1 MYRILLA
8 LLPVLLVNGPAY
20 AQNLPDTLRVGMEE
34 VIAIA
39 QSDAP
44 DVQIA
49 RTAYNEDY
57 WGYQFFLANFRPQ
70 IILNGNVPN
79 FNRTI
84 NVITLPDGTNS
95 FIEQFQMTNDLSISL
110 EQDIP
115 GTGGTVFASTG
126 LSRLDIFETPGAGEG
141 VSYRSSPVSIGFIQ
155 PLFDF
160 NPMKWQRKI
169 EPIAFEEAKRVYSED
184 MEEVAF
190 QSVQLYFD
198 VLIAQLNLEAA
209 RRDRADADTLYAISK
224 GRFEVG
230 RIAETELLQFE
241 LNAMN
246 ADAQLS
252 ESTLNYQTST
262 ERLRDFLG
270 IQEAVVFQL
279 ETPRNIPDFTITP
292 ERALRYAQGNR
303 SDPVSFDRRLMQAQ
317 QEVARAKGESGL
329 SVDLFM
335 SFGLSQSGKDLSSA
349 YTDLLDQERVDLGF
363 QIPIADWG
371 KDRARRQIAQS
382 QLERAQSLVARDRV
396 SFQREVLV
404 RAQQIRLLRKQVE
417 VALRSYEVA
426 QKRRTISRQRYLIGK
441 ILVTDLNIA
450 ISEEIAARRNYIN
463 ALRDFWVAYYELR
476 RLTLYDFINDRP
488 LLSDPGRAVD

>member
-8 LLPVLLVNGPAY
+8 LLLVLLVNGPAY

-70 IILNGNVPN
+70 IILDGNVPN

-95 FIEQFQMTNDLSISL
+95 FIEQFQMTNDLNISL

-190 QSVQLYFD
+190 QTVQLYFD

-270 IQEAVVFQL
+270 IREAVVFQL
-279 ETPRNIPDFTITP
+279 ETPRDIPDFTITP
-292 ERALRYAQGNR
+292 QRALRYAQSNR
-303 SDPVSFDRRLMQAQ
+303 SDPVSFDRRLMEAQ
-317 QEVARAKGESGL
+317 QEVAQAKGQSGL
-329 SVDLFM
+329 TVDLFM

-382 QLERAQSLVARDRV
+382 QLERTQSLVARDRV

-404 RAQQIRLLRKQVE
+404 RAQQISLLRKQVE
-417 VALRSYEVA
+417 VALRSFEVA

-463 ALRDFWVAYYELR
+463 AVRDFWVAYYELR
-476 RLTLYDFINDRP
+476 LLTLYDFINDRP
-488 LLSDPGRAVD
+488 LLSDPGQAVD